1 MILYGS
7 SMSNGN
13 QHDHDPLPVVIA
25 GGASGR
31 LQGDRHIVTP
41 PHTPMS
47 NLLLGDSG
55 QTGNRSE
62 IVRRQHRQTRDLDD
76 DSKSKLSR
84 REALAAATRQWRSCG
99 LFRPGGRDRAGA
111 LPLHTTGLEHIGMTV
126 PDQKASAEWYGR
138 IFDPQLFQE
147 RDPPPRFY
155 VRMGTAYIAFGGTPA
170 TDPTPKIDHFCA
182 LVKDYKP
189 DEMRAA
195 IEKAGITMGAG
206 RLGMPTDDD
215 GIRLQL
221 LGVPGGLARTIIPST
236 RITTDD
242 AAVAAVGL
250 DHIALAVSDIERAS
264 AHYAKFFGPPG
275 VKKSDQVSFQ
285 IVNTRLVLEP
295 VVIARQTGHP
305 APQLPRRRL
314 R

>member
-1 MILYGS
+1 MNIS
-7 SMSNGN
+7 KNGAR
-13 QHDHDPLPVVIA
+13 VW
-25 GGASGR
+25 
-31 LQGDRHIVTP
+31 
-41 PHTPMS
+41 
-47 NLLLGDSG
+47 
-55 QTGNRSE
+55 
-62 IVRRQHRQTRDLDD
+62 
-76 DSKSKLSR
+76 SR
-84 REALAAATRQWRSCG
+84 REALAAAAALAWTVAARSDESASG
-99 LFRPGGRDRAGA
+99 P

-155 VRMGTAYIAFGGTPA
+155 VRMGTAYIAFGGTA
-170 TDPTPKIDHFCA
+170 TPDAPTKIDHFCA

-195 IEKAGITMGAG
+195 IEKAGMTMSGG

-242 AAVAAVGL
+242 AVVAAIGL
-250 DHIALAVSDIERAS
+250 DHIALAVSDLQRAS
-264 AHYAKFFGPPG
+264 EHYAKFFGPPAA
-275 VKKSDQVSFQ
+275 KKSEQVSFQ
-285 IVNTRLVLEP
+285 VVNTRLVLEP
-295 VVIARQTGHP
+295 VASGAKPEIH
-305 APQLPRRRL
+305 RL
-314 R
+314 SFRVAGFEKKTVAAKLQKLQVEIVPTPGDRSLRFRDPNGFTIELVGQQR

>member
-1 MILYGS
+1 MNN
-7 SMSNGN
+7 SN
-13 QHDHDPLPVVIA
+13 D
-25 GGASGR
+25 
-31 LQGDRHIVTP
+31 
-41 PHTPMS
+41 
-47 NLLLGDSG
+47 
-55 QTGNRSE
+55 
-62 IVRRQHRQTRDLDD
+62 
-76 DSKSKLSR
+76 KLSR
-84 REALAAATRQWRSCG
+84 RQALTAATTMAMMWVAR
-99 LFRPGGRDRAGA
+99 GRADETGP
-111 LPLHTTGLEHIGMTV
+111 LPLRTTGLEHIGMTV

-195 IEKAGITMGAG
+195 VEKAGITMGTG
-206 RLGMPTDDD
+206 RLGMPTDSD
-215 GIRLQL
+215 GIRMQL

-250 DHIALAVSDIERAS
+250 DHIALAVSDVQKAS
-264 AHYAKFFGPPG
+264 DHYAQFFGPPHS
-275 VKKSDQVSFQ
+275 KKADQVSFQ

-295 VVIARQTGHP
+295 VPPGAKP
-305 APQLPRRRL
+305 AIQRLSFRVAGFDRKALAAKLQKFQVETTPAQGDRALRFRDLNGFTIELVAQPRS
-314 R
+314 

>member
-1 MILYGS
+1 MKT
-7 SMSNGN
+7 SNDN
-13 QHDHDPLPVVIA
+13 
-25 GGASGR
+25 
-31 LQGDRHIVTP
+31 
-41 PHTPMS
+41 
-47 NLLLGDSG
+47 
-55 QTGNRSE
+55 
-62 IVRRQHRQTRDLDD
+62 
-76 DSKSKLSR
+76 LSR
-84 REALAAATRQWRSCG
+84 REALAAATTMALMWA
-99 LFRPGGRDRAGA
+99 LPGRAEETGP

-126 PDQKASAEWYGR
+126 PDQKASAEWYGK

-147 RDPPPRFY
+147 RDAPPRFY

-195 IEKAGITMGAG
+195 IDKAGITMGTG
-206 RLGMPTDDD
+206 RLGMPTDAD

-250 DHIALAVSDIERAS
+250 DHIALAVSDIPRAT
-264 AHYAKFFGPPG
+264 AHYAQFFGPPH
-275 VKKSDQVSFQ
+275 VKKADQVSFQ

-295 VVIARQTGHP
+295 VASGAKP
-305 APQLPRRRL
+305 AIQRLSFRVAGFDRKAVAAKLQKFQVETTSVQGDRALRFRDLNGFTIELVGQPR
-314 R
+314 

>member
-1 MILYGS
+1 MRNSI
-7 SMSNGN
+7 GN
-13 QHDHDPLPVVIA
+13 P
-25 GGASGR
+25 
-31 LQGDRHIVTP
+31 
-41 PHTPMS
+41 
-47 NLLLGDSG
+47 
-55 QTGNRSE
+55 
-62 IVRRQHRQTRDLDD
+62 
-76 DSKSKLSR
+76 SR
-84 REALAAATRQWRSCG
+84 REALAAATGMALMWAV
-99 LFRPGGRDRAGA
+99 PGQADETGPGP
-111 LPLHTTGLEHIGMTV
+111 LPLQTTGLEHIGMTV

-182 LVKDYKP
+182 LVKNYKP

-195 IEKAGITMGAG
+195 VEKAGITMGTG

-242 AAVAAVGL
+242 AAVEAVGL
-250 DHIALAVSDIERAS
+250 DHIALAVSDLQKAS
-264 AHYAKFFGPPG
+264 AHYAKFFGPPST
-275 VKKSDQVSFQ
+275 KKAEQISFQ
-285 IVNTRLVLEP
+285 IVNTRLLLEP
-295 VVIARQTGHP
+295 VAGGAKP
-305 APQLPRRRL
+305 AIQRLSFRVAGFDRKALAAKLQKFQVETTAAQGDRGLRFRDLNGFTIELVGQPR
-314 R
+314 